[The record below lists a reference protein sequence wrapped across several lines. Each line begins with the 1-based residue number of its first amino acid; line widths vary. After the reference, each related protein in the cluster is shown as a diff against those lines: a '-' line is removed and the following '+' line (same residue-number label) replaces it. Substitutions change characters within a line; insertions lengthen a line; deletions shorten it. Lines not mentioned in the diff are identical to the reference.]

1 MPVAPQND
9 DLRLTAAARLI
20 GRSAGWLRLR
30 IDRGLVQAQQRG
42 RLWYISRASLEQLA
56 HEDLRRQRAERQD
69 GPANT
74 NRQWDV
80 ICQRAEVARLVRL
93 ALVRQRFPD
102 LSRVQPG
109 EIRDYVLHEL
119 MGE

>member
-1 MPVAPQND
+1 MPVAPQNE

-56 HEDLRRQRAERQD
+56 QDDLRRKTYGQD
-69 GPANT
+69 GPHT
-74 NRQWDV
+74 SSQWQGL
-80 ICQRAEVARLVRL
+80 CQRAEAARLARLEQVR
-93 ALVRQRFPD
+93 RRFPD
-102 LSRVQPG
+102 MSQVQPG
-109 EIRDYVLHEL
+109 EVRDYVLREL

>member
-1 MPVAPQND
+1 MPVAPQNE

-56 HEDLRRQRAERQD
+56 QDDLRGQRGKGGHEHTSRQWAEVCKRAE
-69 GPANT
+69 A
-74 NRQWDV
+74 
-80 ICQRAEVARLVRL
+80 ARLARL
-93 ALVRQRFPD
+93 ELVRQRFPD
-102 LSRVQPG
+102 LSQVQPG